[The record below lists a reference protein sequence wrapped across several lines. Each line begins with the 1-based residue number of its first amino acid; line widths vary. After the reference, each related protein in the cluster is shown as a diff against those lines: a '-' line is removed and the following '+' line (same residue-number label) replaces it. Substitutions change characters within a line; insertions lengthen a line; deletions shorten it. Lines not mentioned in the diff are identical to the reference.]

1 MYVSF
6 EIVFEKIWKA
16 LKFKYNE
23 EYWSIVEYL
32 EEKLIDRW
40 KTRIVKCFINKM
52 LSFDNI
58 ITFRAEED
66 HVKLKR
72 ALKTFIEDLKKVIN
86 VIELLLKN
94 ERSKYLLAYE
104 DAKARISINCNIYA
118 LKHFQTF
125 ISFYVLKLIR
135 KQFDKSLK
143 ADNNVEILS
152 FCTENYQ

>member
-1 MYVSF
+1 
-6 EIVFEKIWKA
+6 
-16 LKFKYNE
+16 
-23 EYWSIVEYL
+23 
-32 EEKLIDRW
+32 
-40 KTRIVKCFINKM
+40 M